1 MGATMQIEVMFAGFG
16 GQGILSAGKILAHAA
31 MEQGAQV
38 AWVPSYGPEMRG
50 GTAYCTV
57 VVSDRLI
64 GSPIIR
70 HPRHLVAMNRPSF
83 EKFGGLVKEG
93 GIILVNSSL
102 VEVSSGRTD
111 IDELR
116 VPATGIADE
125 IGDVQV
131 ASVVALSAFIARSK
145 IVPMDLLRTSLM
157 KKFESRPELLA
168 NNLTAIERG
177 EEAAGF

>member
-1 MGATMQIEVMFAGFG
+1 MQIEVMFAGFG
-16 GQGILSAGKILAHAA
+16 GQGILSAGKILAGAA
-31 MEQGAQV
+31 MERDAQV
-38 AWVPSYGPEMRG
+38 AWIPSYGPEMRG

-70 HPRHLVAMNRPSF
+70 NPRHLVAMNRPSL
-83 EKFGGLVKEG
+83 EKFGKFVKKD

-125 IGDVQV
+125 IGDVKV
-131 ASVVALSAFIARSK
+131 ASIVALSAFTARSK
-145 IVPMDLLRTSLM
+145 VVPMDLLRTALI
-157 KKFESRPELLA
+157 KKFEGQSELLA
-168 NNLTAIERG
+168 NNLTALERG
-177 EEAAGF
+177 EEAARV